1 MSTHRSLVF
10 GKRLKYDLI
19 KQMVEGVRYLH
30 KFKICHRDIK
40 PSNVMVRPPAHTHA
54 RAESVLDTQT

>member
-40 PSNVMVRPPAHTHA
+40 PSNVMVLSAHTHTHA
-54 RAESVLDTQT
+54 RAESAQT